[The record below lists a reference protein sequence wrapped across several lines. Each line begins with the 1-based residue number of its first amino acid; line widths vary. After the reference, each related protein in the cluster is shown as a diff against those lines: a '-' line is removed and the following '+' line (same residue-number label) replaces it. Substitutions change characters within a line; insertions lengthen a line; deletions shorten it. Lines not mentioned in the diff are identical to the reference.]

1 MKQLFGE
8 TKCFFFSPFISGWEC
23 SYEIF
28 IYLFSSS
35 IYLDKTYKEKEKRIR
50 LLQSIRCM
58 SHVLKSVIPSWCIF
72 SFSSIKVL
80 SVYKKKKKKLC
91 DWHGSKGNINL
102 KLYLICINSF
112 RRRNKKCSINCWPRW
127 GF

>member
-8 TKCFFFSPFISGWEC
+8 TKCFFFFPLRKWMRMLLWDL
-23 SYEIF
+23 
-28 IYLFSSS
+28 YLF
-35 IYLDKTYKEKEKRIR
+35 IFFLNLPRQTYKEKEKRIR

-112 RRRNKKCSINCWPRW
+112 RRRYKKCSINCWPRW